1 MPAWLI
7 AVIVSVVILAVGALA
22 YAIYNGF
29 YKPNLKAYSLCSD
42 EVIGNK
48 LNGASSTAK
57 VGATKESL
65 FINLQPPT
73 IAYAGLDCKD
83 KFTEDRT
90 IISALKGGIRSFILQ
105 VDMLD
110 KEKAGDFAKPGD
122 PTLLLRSQDGS
133 LISENSGDISA
144 VSTAIV
150 NAGFTN
156 TVPGHDL
163 PIVLYIHVVRAP
175 NQITKA
181 AEYKTFLGKIAK
193 GLAPLAP
200 KHLGSNSLGNFHRQ
214 QKEDDILTM
223 PLSAFSG
230 NVIIL
235 CNADTSV
242 FKGDS
247 TTVQPA
253 NDLDYWVNMRVY
265 ALDTA
270 HSGVGVAQKY
280 SGSDR
285 AYAIITSMDHVKSL
299 SAADALSFGLA
310 GKSRYVIAMT
320 PSNPSKE
327 DLNKAVN
334 ALGVNVVPINF
345 LSENSEMALQYMG
358 IYDNVPWP
366 EKIASLRSK

>member
-7 AVIVSVVILAVGALA
+7 ALIVSLVILAVGALA
-22 YAIYNGF
+22 YAIYYGL

-42 EVIGNK
+42 EIIGNK

-57 VGATKESL
+57 IGATKDSL

-73 IAYAGLDCKD
+73 IAYAGLNCKD
-83 KFTEDRT
+83 SFTEDTT
-90 IISALKGGIRSFILQ
+90 IISALKGGIRTFTLQ

-110 KEKAGDFAKPGD
+110 KEKTGDFAKPGD

-133 LISENSGDISA
+133 LISDNTGDISA

-150 NAGFTN
+150 NAAFTN
-156 TVPGHDL
+156 TVPGHEL
-163 PIVLYIHVVRAP
+163 PVVLYIHVVRAP

-181 AEYKTFLGKIAK
+181 AEYKAFLGKIAK

-214 QKEDDILTM
+214 LKESEILTL
-223 PLSAFSG
+223 PLSTFNG

-242 FKGDS
+242 FKGDTS
-247 TTVQPA
+247 KVQPVD
-253 NDLDYWVNMRVY
+253 DLDYWVNMRVY

-280 SGSDR
+280 TGSET
-285 AYAIITSMDHVKSL
+285 ASAIITSLEHVKSL

-320 PSNPSKE
+320 AGNP
-327 DLNKAVN
+327 DIAHLDTALNT
-334 ALGVNVVPINF
+334 LGVNVVPIKF
-345 LSENSEMALQYMG
+345 LSESATMALKYMEA
-358 IYDNVPWP
+358 YDNVPWP

>member
-1 MPAWLI
+1 MASWFTT
-7 AVIVSVVILAVGALA
+7 IVLVGILATIAA
-22 YAIYNGF
+22 IACAIYFGL
-29 YKPNLKAYSLCSD
+29 YKPDLNMPFCSD
-42 EVIGNK
+42 EAVGNR

-57 VGATKESL
+57 LGATKESL
-65 FINLQPPT
+65 FINLHPPT
-73 IAYAGLDCKD
+73 IAYAGIDCK
-83 KFTEDRT
+83 KSFTEDKT
-90 IISALKGGIRSFILQ
+90 IISALKGGIRTFILQ

-110 KEKAGDFAKPGD
+110 KEKTGDFAKPGD

-133 LISENSGDISA
+133 LISANSGDISA

-156 TVPGHDL
+156 TVPGNDL

-181 AEYKTFLGKIAK
+181 AEYKAFLGKIAK

-200 KHLGSNSLGNFHRQ
+200 RHLGSNALGNFHRQ
-214 QKEDDILTM
+214 LKESEILTL
-223 PLSAFSG
+223 PLSTFSG

-242 FKGDS
+242 FKGDT

-270 HSGVGVAQKY
+270 HSGIGVAQKY
-280 SGSDR
+280 SGSER
-285 AYAIITSMDHVKSL
+285 ASAVITSLEHVKSL
-299 SAADALSFGLA
+299 PAAEALSFGLA
-310 GKSRYVIAMT
+310 GKSRYVITMT
-320 PSNPSKE
+320 PNNPSKE
-327 DLNKAVN
+327 DLNKALN
-334 ALGVNVVPINF
+334 ALGVNIVPINF
-345 LSENSEMALQYMG
+345 LSEYTDKALQYMDA
-358 IYDNVPWP
+358 YDNVPWP